1 MQKIDL
7 QDLVSEILVAVPSC
21 PSVLAEKALI
31 QAIRQWYEETHCWKE
46 QLPEIVCF
54 SDVDT
59 YVLRK
64 DACASVLSIYSA
76 KVGNKPCYTQF
87 LQPDRIRVYE
97 KVKDNQLL
105 IVTAALSLHANASS
119 VSCSHADRYLAKWND
134 GALWQLLAMPNQIWS
149 DKEQAEYR
157 RVMFRSS
164 INQERNEELSGRQYG
179 SQRVVSR
186 FIL

>member
-1 MQKIDL
+1 MQKVDL
-7 QDLVSEILVAVPSC
+7 QDLVNEILIAVPSC

-46 QLPEIVCF
+46 PLPEVVLF

-64 DACASVLSIYSA
+64 DACASVLSIHSA
-76 KVGNKPCYTQF
+76 KVGNKQYHAQL
-87 LQPDRIRVYE
+87 LQPDRIKIYG

-119 VSCSHADRYLAKWND
+119 VLCSHADRYLAKWTD
-134 GALWQLLAMPNQIWS
+134 GALWHLLAMPNQIWS

-179 SQRVVSR
+179 SQRVISR